1 MALGECVFNG
11 TTTTTIEFVKTTIPT
26 TKILTTTTKILTTT
40 TIITTHGTN
49 KPEIGSCPILDYSG
63 VRSAVVEHK
72 SGNFIGHVTILP
84 RTEVVVSDWSVV
96 LFFDK
101 PVENLKIDFYET
113 KVASISGNQVILRSD
128 GPESLGET
136 KSIIYTVH
144 DSDHVIG
151 VISGFYPDFLSTYDC
166 SNTETPTQQPTQSLK
181 PTIPTT
187 TRTAESTKTDET
199 TKPADTTKMV
209 VTTTTKPRSTTKP
222 DLSRGC
228 VLNYDHVRF
237 SYDPATSTGTIKF
250 TGQENLNRHIVMFF
264 NEEFSTNQI
273 HMRSIEVLSVT
284 SKTLYFSSIDSE
296 INFSM
301 AGFTD
306 TGIIVGWRT
315 GPWDPEP
322 CFDFDRPVPTKP
334 TTTKIPET
342 QPVTADPETEKCQL
356 SFEDVSYSV
365 NSNEKKA
372 TINFSGFSDRIVVI
386 IFDEKPNSAEII
398 LPQGLKKLEETE
410 KYISFRTN
418 REQIEIELKNFN
430 NFGAT
435 IGWKTGL
442 EWTPEPC
449 FDFSRPV
456 PTRPTTTVKPETQ
469 PVTEAPEKCVLNFEK
484 TRYTVNPDVKT
495 ATVSFVDGQSFERS
509 VVIFFNEESELSFS
523 NDVTE
528 IEKNS
533 KLVHLKTSSNS
544 FDITFKNAVDFGAV
558 VGWKIGEWSSSP
570 CYDNKGT
577 GFLILILYLKK
588 KR

>member
-40 TIITTHGTN
+40 KITTQGTN

-63 VRSAVVEHK
+63 VRSAIVEHK

-84 RTEVVVSDWSVV
+84 RTEAVISDWSVV
-96 LFFDK
+96 LFFDE

-113 KVASISGNQVILRSD
+113 KVASISGNKVILRSD

-166 SNTETPTQQPTQSLK
+166 SNTETPTQQPTQSIK
-181 PTIPTT
+181 PTISTTTKTVETTKLVETTKTVDTTKTVVPTT
-187 TRTAESTKTDET
+187 TLPRT
-199 TKPADTTKMV
+199 
-209 VTTTTKPRSTTKP
+209 TTKP

-228 VLNYDHVRF
+228 VLNFDHVRF
-237 SYDPATSTGTIKF
+237 SYDPETSTGTIKF

-273 HMRSIEVLSVT
+273 DMRSIEGLSVT
-284 SKTLYFSSIDSE
+284 SKTLYFSSIVSE
-296 INFSM
+296 INFSLT
-301 AGFTD
+301 GFTD

-322 CFDFDRPVPTKP
+322 CFDFDRSVPTKP
-334 TTTKIPET
+334 TTTKLPET

-365 NSNEKKA
+365 NPNEEKA
-372 TINFSGFSDRIVVI
+372 AINFSGFSDRIVVI
-386 IFDEKPNSAEII
+386 IFDEKPNNAEII
-398 LPQGLKKLEETE
+398 LPQGLSKLGETE
-410 KYISFRTN
+410 KYVSFRTN
-418 REQIEIELKNFN
+418 REEIEIELKNFN
-430 NFGAT
+430 TFGAT

-442 EWTPEPC
+442 EWKPEPC

-456 PTRPTTTVKPETQ
+456 PTRPTTTGKPETQ
-469 PVTEAPEKCVLNFEK
+469 PVTEESEKCVLNFEK
-484 TRYTVNPDVKT
+484 TRYTVNSDEKIG
-495 ATVSFVDGQSFERS
+495 TVSFVDGQSFERS
-509 VVIFFNEESELSFS
+509 VVIFFNEESEVSFS
-523 NDVTE
+523 NKVTE

-533 KLVHLKTSSNS
+533 KLVHLKTSSSS
-544 FDITFKNAVDFGAV
+544 FDVTFKDAVNFGAV

-577 GFLILILYLKK
+577 EF
-588 KR
+588 